1 MQPDWKSILIT
12 PGMVGS
18 WSGTGQNRAGLTS
31 VHVLQRLLS
40 LVWILK
46 LHIGVAF
53 RQMGV
58 HPFYRHVNHFNF
70 PIGGEYLH
78 DVILDTFLVSLLMC
92 TLVGFGKDSAFSFPF
107 HLLSDLDLELQCC
120 LFSCLCSNYME
131 SQRSC

>member
-1 MQPDWKSILIT
+1 
-12 PGMVGS
+12 MVDS
-18 WSGTGQNRAGLTS
+18 WSGTGQSRAGLTS

-78 DVILDTFLVSLLMC
+78 DVIL
-92 TLVGFGKDSAFSFPF
+92 GRKKG
-107 HLLSDLDLELQCC
+107 
-120 LFSCLCSNYME
+120 
-131 SQRSC
+131 RSEEAHV

>member
-1 MQPDWKSILIT
+1 MQPDWKSVLIT
-12 PGMVGS
+12 PGMVDS
-18 WSGTGQNRAGLTS
+18 WSGTGQSRAGLTS

-70 PIGGEYLH
+70 PIGGEY
-78 DVILDTFLVSLLMC
+78 SL
-92 TLVGFGKDSAFSFPF
+92 S
-107 HLLSDLDLELQCC
+107 
-120 LFSCLCSNYME
+120 
-131 SQRSC
+131 